1 MSKREWN
8 TPIREPWNPKIHQ
21 ILKIIDLHGEFL
33 LKNGDSFHHKQ
44 SEILRDYLKN
54 LKTWIHSQE
63 K

>member
-21 ILKIIDLHGEFL
+21 ILKTIDLHSDFL
-33 LKNGDSFHHKQ
+33 LKSGDSFHHNQ
-44 SEILRDYLKN
+44 SELLRQYLIN

-63 K
+63 Q